1 MTPVTMEHLC
11 NRLRFY
17 ENCKGRSNCPENVD
31 KKISEVKDAIV
42 NMAMEMYP
50 RKQVRCWF

>member
-17 ENCKGRSNCPENVD
+17 ENCKGRPNYP
-31 KKISEVKDAIV
+31 EVKDSIV
-42 NMAMEMYP
+42 NIAMERYP
-50 RKQVRCWF
+50 RK

>member
-17 ENCKGRSNCPENVD
+17 ENCKGRPNCPENVD

-42 NMAMEMYP
+42 DMVMERYP
-50 RKQVRCWF
+50 ERQE